1 MTSLGSGESKLET
14 IISYLLIIGVVLSLM
29 LETAGIVIFYR
40 SHGHLDIL
48 LEDKALFFQGQ
59 NFFMF
64 LGELFK
70 EEHMLNSGILFMTL
84 GIVTLVLTPFVRV
97 IASALY
103 FAWRKDVKYVLITA
117 FVLVVLTISLAL
129 H

>member
-1 MTSLGSGESKLET
+1 MASLGSAESKLET
-14 IISYLLIIGVVLSLM
+14 IISYLLIVGVVLSLM

-40 SHGHLDIL
+40 SRGNLDIL
-48 LEDKALFFQGQ
+48 LADKALFLQGQ
-59 NFFMF
+59 NFFIF
-64 LGELFK
+64 LGELLK
-70 EEHMLNSGILFMTL
+70 GAHMSNNGILLMTL
-84 GIVTLVLTPFVRV
+84 GIVTLVLTPFIRV

-103 FAWRKDVKYVLITA
+103 FAWRKDIKYVLITA

>member
-14 IISYLLIIGVVLSLM
+14 IISYLLIVGVVLSLM

-40 SHGHLDIL
+40 SRGHLDIL
-48 LEDKALFFQGQ
+48 LADKALFLQGQ
-59 NFFMF
+59 NFFIF
-64 LGELFK
+64 LGGLFK
-70 EEHMLNSGILFMTL
+70 GAHTSNNGILFMTL
-84 GIVTLVLTPFVRV
+84 GIVTLVLTPFARV